1 MCIDSCC
8 ILCVYFTCVTHITL
22 FRLDC
27 VSCTKSKYRRPC
39 CEVANDNT
47 IFPPRIIGI
56 ITTALRSPVRT
67 LFSHYDVG
75 ACAW

>member
-1 MCIDSCC
+1 MCIDSFC
-8 ILCVYFTCVTHITL
+8 ILCVYFTCVIHTTL

-27 VSCTKSKYRRPC
+27 VSCTKSKYRRAC

-47 IFPPRIIGI
+47 IFPPRTIGI
-56 ITTALRSPVRT
+56 ETTTSRKPVRS